1 MPQDI
6 QDIGTPFLD
15 AIKKNTGLTIAAGVV
30 MLLMGIFAMA
40 SPLVAGASLAVM
52 VGVLLLI
59 GGVSQL
65 VFALKAGS
73 GLFAIILGVLT
84 VIAGGYMVSN
94 PGAALAT
101 LTIFLVAYLIVSGI
115 FETIIAFQARPVDG
129 WGWAFFSGA
138 LSVILGLMFWSQYP
152 LSGAWA
158 IGILLGIKL
167 LFSGLTLIMFGMAAR
182 SAVKNLHGNP

>member
-1 MPQDI
+1 MSQEI
-6 QDIGTPFLD
+6 QGIGTPFLD
-15 AIKKNTGLTIAAGVV
+15 AIKKNSGLTIATGVV

-52 VGVLLLI
+52 VGILLLI

-65 VFALKAGS
+65 VFAFKTGS

-84 VIAGGYMVSN
+84 VFAGGYMVNN

-101 LTIFLVAYLIVSGI
+101 LTIFLAAYLIVSGV
-115 FETIIAFQARPVDG
+115 FEVVIAFQVKPADG
-129 WGWAFFSGA
+129 WGWTLLSGT

-167 LFSGLTLIMFGMAAR
+167 LFSGLSLLMLGMAAR
-182 SAVKNLHGNP
+182 SAVKN

>member
-1 MPQDI
+1 MSQEM
-6 QDIGTPFLD
+6 QEIGTPFLD
-15 AIKKNTGLTIAAGVV
+15 AIKKNSGLTIATGVV

-84 VIAGGYMVSN
+84 VIVGGYMVSN

-101 LTIFLVAYLIVSGI
+101 LTIFLAAYLIVSGV
-115 FETIIAFQARPVDG
+115 FEVVIAFQIKPADG
-129 WGWAFFSGA
+129 WGWTFLSGA

-167 LFSGLTLIMFGMAAR
+167 LFSGLSLLMLGMAAR
-182 SAVKNLHGNP
+182 SAVKN